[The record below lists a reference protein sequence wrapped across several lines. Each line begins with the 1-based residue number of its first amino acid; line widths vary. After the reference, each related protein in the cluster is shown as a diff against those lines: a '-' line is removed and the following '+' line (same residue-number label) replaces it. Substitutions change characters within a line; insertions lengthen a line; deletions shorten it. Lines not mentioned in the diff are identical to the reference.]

1 MFKIEVDLYSLEECI
16 SEIDAMKS
24 SWCKKS
30 RPSKVGTGRT
40 VTEMELLADS
50 YEDLYN
56 SILKLTDNTI
66 EYFRNLKNSYE
77 ELDENT
83 SIE

>member
-1 MFKIEVDLYSLEECI
+1 MLKIDVNLDILEKCI
-16 SEIDAMKS
+16 SQIDAMKS
-24 SWCKKS
+24 GWCKKS
-30 RPSKVGTGRT
+30 RPSKVGAGRT
-40 VTEMELLADS
+40 VTEMELLADC

-77 ELDENT
+77 ELDKNT
-83 SIE
+83 SIG